1 MDDHW
6 GYPMFFGWFWPI
18 EPRLIPVLLVRNH
31 GAGGS
36 RSHLQPQASARP
48 VSLHGWEIPKSKK
61 IMGKR
66 MGTYGTP
73 ENTWRFTW
81 LGKLLNEM
89 VDFAASHGC
98 VFLRHGCRWGHHGHC
113 QVVGLKT
120 HGFPSTQYSK
130 AAQAVKSLVQ
140 WIFPTINLDLS
151 RISQPKFPGISHLV
165 LLVMKW
171 PFTVICSHGIIM
183 KSH

>member
-1 MDDHW
+1 VEV
-6 GYPMFFGWFWPI
+6 YLAREII
-18 EPRLIPVLLVRNH
+18 ERN
-31 GAGGS
+31 GGFC
-36 RSHLQPQASARP
+36 
-48 VSLHGWEIPKSKK
+48 SK
-61 IMGKR
+61 
-66 MGTYGTP
+66 P
-73 ENTWRFTW
+73 W
-81 LGKLLNEM
+81 L
-89 VDFAASHGC
+89 S

-165 LLVMKW
+165 PLVMK
-171 PFTVICSHGIIM
+171 
-183 KSH
+183 